1 MNCVEFQERL
11 PEILDSGE
19 TPESKVHIHT
29 CLDCSDLYAELREI
43 SQAAVSLRAGEEP
56 SQRVWN
62 SIEIALRHEGLIQDP
77 TWSRPTLVPTRTR
90 RWQWAWL
97 APVAVLLLVMTSG
110 IAVFHHNV
118 RPQVATLN
126 QASAVETVP
135 AEDEELLNAI
145 SERTPALRTTYAVD
159 LRNINSYIHNA
170 EDTLKNDPT
179 DEEAQRAL
187 MGAYE
192 QRAMVYEM
200 AFDRP

>member
-11 PEILDSGE
+11 PEILDGGE
-19 TPESKVHIHT
+19 TPESKVHVHT

-43 SQAAVSLRAGEEP
+43 SQAALSLRAGEEP

-62 SIEIALRHEGLIQDP
+62 SIEIALRQEGLIQDA
-77 TWSRPTLVPTRTR
+77 TRSRPMLVPTPTR

-110 IAVFHHNV
+110 IAVFRHNV
-118 RPQVATLN
+118 RPAVTALN
-126 QASAVETVP
+126 QASAGETGP
-135 AEDEELLNAI
+135 ADDQELLNAI
-145 SERTPALRTTYAVD
+145 GERTPALRATYAVD
-159 LRNINSYIHNA
+159 LRNINSYIRNA
-170 EDTLKNDPT
+170 EDTLKNDPA